1 MLIASHARVEIRGK
15 LSERIQSAC
24 RISDPPL
31 SCDAIPPINR
41 HVEGCMDHAPVV
53 DRYRGLF
60 LFRPMRVT
68 CSRFVSRNEGGACD
82 NSADTS
88 IDGMLDDYFID
99 AI

>member
-1 MLIASHARVEIRGK
+1 
-15 LSERIQSAC
+15 
-24 RISDPPL
+24 
-31 SCDAIPPINR
+31 
-41 HVEGCMDHAPVV
+41 MDHAPVV